1 MVTPLQR
8 YSDSAPVLTPEGN
21 IGLQSH
27 SLKEF
32 IPAKILCNMII
43 KDVVRNKDNPYF
55 KSKYSTLDSVL
66 RDARKIYASHG
77 LDITQST
84 AFHNNQILL
93 ISQITHT
100 SGEFIRSTTPIIVD
114 EGKGN
119 SPAQKMGAAMTFLK
133 RKILLG
139 MMCIAETDEIIEEE
153 PVIEDAGDDDDNINI
168 TIHGRIE
175 KALERLA
182 EIDNGEDLATWV
194 VKSKDLKEE
203 AEKNDLG
210 LKLTTPYATKL
221 KILKQRGLIENE

>member
-27 SLKEF
+27 SLKELM
-32 IPAKILCNMII
+32 PAKIQCNMII
-43 KDVVRNKDNPYF
+43 KDVIRNKDNPYF

-66 RDARKIYASHG
+66 RDARKIYASNG

-93 ISQITHT
+93 VSQITHI
-100 SGEFIRSTTPIIVD
+100 SGEFIRSTTPIVVD

-153 PVIEDAGDDDDNINI
+153 PIIEDPGDDDDNINI
-168 TIHGRIE
+168 ALQERIE
-175 KALERLA
+175 KALE
-182 EIDNGEDLATWV
+182 ELATVNNADDLKAWI
-194 VKSKDLKEE
+194 VKCKDLKQE
-203 AEKNDLG
+203 AETNNLG
-210 LKLTTPYATKL
+210 LKLKTPFEAKR
-221 KILKQRGLIENE
+221 KILQQRGIIDE